1 MPGYRKRRST
11 SRKPRKSRARKSRA
25 RKSRAKVVSRKKI
38 KNPSGNVQVAN
49 LAKAGGQR
57 DRVLMLLRSPST
69 KFYTILPGTNR
80 PTAFPISKVRNISVN
95 VWKNNM
101 VVLTGIVANGSKAT
115 RIVGRK

>member
-1 MPGYRKRRST
+1 MPGYRKRSKSRSK
-11 SRKPRKSRARKSRA
+11 SRKPRKSRA